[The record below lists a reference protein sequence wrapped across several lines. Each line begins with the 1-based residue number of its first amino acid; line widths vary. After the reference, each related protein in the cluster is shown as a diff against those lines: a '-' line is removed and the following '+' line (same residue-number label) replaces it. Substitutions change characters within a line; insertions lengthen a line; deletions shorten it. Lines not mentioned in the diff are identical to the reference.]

1 MNDMSDSRLV
11 PVDPRNLWLKGPPS
25 TQNKQE
31 TEPDGD
37 KAIAG
42 LGGAN
47 PSAPVTPKAMAALLG
62 CNVRVV
68 YAMAAE
74 GRIPYL
80 LVGARKMFEPEA
92 VFEALRQPVRSMS
105 VPPHM
110 AKAGAHLKVQAMR
123 R

>member
-1 MNDMSDSRLV
+1 
-11 PVDPRNLWLKGPPS
+11 
-25 TQNKQE
+25 
-31 TEPDGD
+31 
-37 KAIAG
+37 
-42 LGGAN
+42 
-47 PSAPVTPKAMAALLG
+47 MAALLG

-92 VFEALRQPVRSMS
+92 VFETLRQPVRTTSQP
-105 VPPHM
+105 VPPNM